1 MMNGARPLCAS
12 NGAVRADTWHNRI
25 RFADARMECPG
36 ETAHRGVRH
45 PELGKRSPVAQG
57 VEVLQRR
64 PAGQCV
70 ADDVSQ
76 PHGYTLARD
85 ACHRIEPWTDAD
97 AGLKTEQ
104 LISCYATRVPA

>member
-1 MMNGARPLCAS
+1 
-12 NGAVRADTWHNRI
+12 
-25 RFADARMECPG
+25 MECPG
-36 ETAHRGVRH
+36 ETAYRGVRH

-64 PAGQCV
+64 PTGLCV
-70 ADDVSQ
+70 ADDVWQ

-97 AGLKTEQ
+97 AGLKDRAAHQ
-104 LISCYATRVPA
+104 LLRYARPRIAPWADWRVTV